1 LAELTIEIASRVE
14 AGLILGS
21 HECAELTY
29 LVSIGDPYDPLP
41 DGYDN
46 ISRKLRLVVADVVTD
61 VGATEEDIQQVIQ
74 LAEQLRHSSGR
85 VLIHCEAGISRST
98 ATALI
103 LYACWLGP
111 GREREAMERVRKLRP
126 SAVPNRRKVRLADA
140 LLGREGRL
148 IDALGEAPGSAAL

>member
-46 ISRKLRLVVADVVTD
+46 ITRKLRLVVADVVSD
-61 VGATEEDIQQVIQ
+61 LGATEADIQQIIQ
-74 LAEQLRHSSGR
+74 LAEQLRDSTGR
-85 VLIHCEAGISRST
+85 VLVHCEAGISRST

-103 LYACWLGP
+103 MYACWLGP
-111 GREREAMERVRKLRP
+111 GHEREAMERVRKLRP
-126 SAVPNRRKVRLADA
+126 SAVPNRRMVRLADA

-148 IDALGEAPGSAAL
+148 IDALNLHGSAAL